1 MRQGSRLIS
10 TGLTHA
16 AALLVGWGTWTAIQH
31 SRAPASAVTEA
42 KTRVRESRGGD
53 AKSLDEIFEGISP
66 KFKESSEKSP
76 IDWKAR
82 HAKYLAEFEELVKS
96 MPVPDDLAGAVEAEM
111 KSWSK
116 GDHEPS
122 AKMAALM
129 YQWACKD
136 FAGLLK
142 WAGESYENPNF
153 QAFSYHNDTILQKLM
168 DEKGLDSVV
177 GALNDPH
184 WSNQILYTTSAMMG
198 KSPDLS
204 HIADF
209 KEKLNPGQWRD
220 FKRYL
225 SDNWA
230 WTEKSKLVELAVSEN
245 QPDIISRL
253 ARSQSRKE
261 ADASGWLLGLMK
273 DETLDAGFREKLA
286 KDNNLKNLALSN
298 SKLPMAD
305 RIALLQAGD
314 PNVKPDQSL
323 LDQLATNDTKSHL
336 NDDRDWSYEFRHGS
350 VDADEVL
357 ATIST
362 KLPDESAKSP
372 DAIRNTVFQDL
383 IEEDS
388 SRAAELLKNMPP
400 KAQAKAVMDAAQNA
414 FFRVDPNQFLTALQ
428 LVPADDPEQWDARLS
443 AWIKHGPD
451 NYRRLDADYVSWVRA
466 LPDGT
471 DRDMALYSLAIASER
486 NNSSLSAQLR
496 GEVKNEKLKRK
507 MSNTQ

>member
-16 AALLVGWGTWTAIQH
+16 AALLVGWGTWTAVQH
-31 SRAPASAVTEA
+31 SKAPAPEIKES

-53 AKSLDEIFEGISP
+53 AKSLDEIFEVISP
-66 KFKESSEKSP
+66 KFIESSGKSP
-76 IDWKAR
+76 IDWKTR
-82 HAKYLAEFEELVKS
+82 HAKYMAEFEELLKS
-96 MPVPDDLAGAVEAEM
+96 MPVPDDLAAAVDAEM
-111 KSWSK
+111 KTWSK
-116 GDHEPS
+116 GDNELSP
-122 AKMAALM
+122 KIAALM

-142 WAGESYENPNF
+142 WAGESYEDPKF
-153 QAFSYHNDTILQKLM
+153 RAFAYHNDTILEKLI
-168 DEKGLDSVV
+168 DEKGLGSIV

-184 WSNQILYTTSAMMG
+184 WSTQILYTTSAVMG
-198 KSPDLS
+198 KSSDLG
-204 HIADF
+204 HVAEF
-209 KEKLNPGQWRD
+209 KEKLNPDQWRN
-220 FKRYL
+220 FKGYL

-230 WTEKSKLVELAVSEN
+230 WAEKSKLVELAVSED
-245 QPDIISRL
+245 QPDILSRL

-261 ADASGWLLGLMK
+261 ADASGWLLELMK

-286 KDNNLKNLALSN
+286 KDGNLKNLALSN

-336 NDDRDWSYEFRHGS
+336 NDDRDWSYEFRHGN
-350 VDADEVL
+350 VEADEVL
-357 ATIST
+357 ASIST

-372 DAIRNTVFQDL
+372 DAIRNTVFQNL

-388 SRAAELLKNMPP
+388 TRAAELLKNMPP
-400 KAQAKAVMDAAQNA
+400 KARAEAVMDAAQNA
-414 FFRVDPNQFLTALQ
+414 FFKVDPNQFLTALQ
-428 LVPADDPEQWDARLS
+428 LVPADDPEQWDARLT

-451 NYRRLDADYVSWVRA
+451 NYRRLDAEYVSWVRA

-486 NNSSLSAQLR
+486 DNSSLSAQLR

-507 MSNTQ
+507 ISKTQ